1 MLAGQYQQGRSLQL
15 LHCSTAARVGWPPWA
30 MAGIVK
36 FKLLPLCHNAH
47 MASAIDVHTSCLD

>member
-1 MLAGQYQQGRSLQL
+1 LQL